1 MKLSDKQQEIVN
13 FCDGPI
19 LVQAGPGSGKTRV
32 LIERIKHLL
41 KTKKRCKILALTF
54 SNLAADEMKVRLQ
67 EDYDVAEQV
76 ENVSVGTIHSF
87 CLDLVQKRGS
97 LIGLPQ
103 DMTIFENISDQIVV
117 LKDVFINNQHLYN
130 ILSQK
135 EKQNEYLRNIIQ
147 LISDKKKKF
156 IEPELCTDDEMFSL
170 VYKEYNQ
177 GLLMQNALDFDDIL
191 FYAYKI
197 LTENPS
203 VVKLYTSFYKYICVD
218 EAQDL
223 NFAQYNV
230 IKALCGK
237 EFKNIMLVGDSNQ
250 SIYAFNGSDSKLMTN
265 NFVRDF
271 SPHKFELNENFRSA
285 KEIVRFADKLE
296 NYNSVSNYVYDGE
309 LKVNSYFDENSEAE
323 AVANAIENLIQNGH
337 KDIEGQITYDS
348 FAIIARNRYVFKAL
362 DEKFKELKIPF
373 FYKKTLSGIDN
384 ESDYMKVFDLIIRI
398 LLNSKDIIH
407 MRELINLV
415 SDSSQPY
422 LEENANGLLT
432 KILQNTVYSVF
443 INYFEELKKEPLV
456 LNKVLDSILK
466 NITNNCDEDEKY
478 LIINDLEQWK
488 KHWKKYTAQVYN
500 ENRTLLSFRNFLSLG
515 KTQDASTESGVSFLT
530 AHMSKGL
537 QFDVVFVIGLSEGT
551 FPDYRAIRKGGV
563 ELEQEKNNMY
573 VAVTRAKRLCY
584 LSYPQRKKM
593 PWGDVKL
600 QEPSRYILEELRTNK

>member
-54 SNLAADEMKVRLQ
+54 SNLAADEMKIRLQ
-67 EDYDVAEQV
+67 EDYEVAELV
-76 ENVSVGTIHSF
+76 ENVNVGTIHSF

-97 LIGLPQ
+97 LIGLFQ
-103 DMTIFENISDQIVV
+103 DMTIFENSSDQIAI
-117 LKDVFINNQHLYN
+117 LKDVFINDQHLYN

-135 EKQNEYLRNIIQ
+135 EKQNEYLRNILQ
-147 LISDKKKKF
+147 EISDKKKNF
-156 IEPELCTDDEMFSL
+156 IEPELCADNELFSR

-177 GLLMQNALDFDDIL
+177 RLLMQNALDFDDIL

-265 NFVRDF
+265 NFVKDF
-271 SPHKFELNENFRSA
+271 SPCKFELNENFRSA
-285 KEIVRFADKLE
+285 KAIVRFADKLE
-296 NYNSVSNYVYDGE
+296 NYNSVSNYVYEGE
-309 LKVNSYFDENSEAE
+309 LKVNSYLDENSEAE
-323 AVANAIENLIQNGH
+323 AVANTIENLIQNGH

-348 FAIIARNRYVFKAL
+348 FAIIARNKYVFKAL
-362 DEKFKELKIPF
+362 EEKFKELKIPF
-373 FYKKTLSGIDN
+373 YYKKTLSGIDN
-384 ESDYMKVFDLIIRI
+384 ESDFMKVFDLITRV

-407 MRELINLV
+407 MRELIKLV
-415 SDSSQPY
+415 SNSSQQY
-422 LEENANGLLT
+422 FEENADGVLNN
-432 KILQNTVYSVF
+432 ILQNTVYSEF
-443 INYFEELKKEPLV
+443 INYFEELKKEPLA
-456 LNKVLDSILK
+456 LNKVLDNILD
-466 NITNNCDEDEKY
+466 NITNNCDDDEKY
-478 LIINDLEQWK
+478 LIINDLDQWK
-488 KHWKKYTAQVYN
+488 QHWKKYTAQVYS
-500 ENRTLLSFRNFLSLG
+500 ENRKLLSFRNFLSLG
-515 KTQDASTESGVSFLT
+515 KTQDVSTESGVSFLT

-537 QFDVVFVIGLSEGT
+537 QFDAVFVVGLSEGT
-551 FPDYRAIRKGGV
+551 FPDYRAIRKGGTD
-563 ELEQEKNNMY
+563 LEQEKNNMY

-593 PWGDVKL
+593 PWGDVKW
-600 QEPSRYILEELRTNK
+600 QEPSRYILEELRMNK